1 MYIDAIEQWTGD
13 LGDVALDHGRS
24 AHALTGLVVEVTA
37 GLRVS
42 SLLNPASFICQL
54 LVLEST

>member
-42 SLLNPASFICQL
+42 SLLNPTCFICR
-54 LVLEST
+54 